1 MLNYF
6 FKRLKKF
13 VLFILILLIL
23 MITSLAG
30 IFYSS
35 FKFSKKYIEPSKV
48 FEYVEKNKE
57 DNKVEDIYFTEENK
71 NYLEDKNIWAI
82 RIDKNG
88 KVIESFNKPEEVKNK
103 FEITDLV
110 RFTRYYLNDYPV
122 FTFVVDDG
130 VLVLAYPKNSLDKFP
145 FNYYSYDL
153 VKINLLILLISI
165 ILFALL
171 VYLFYH
177 HEVKRIFKKL
187 NPLQE
192 AIGNI
197 FDENYEKL
205 EEEGELGEISKTIND
220 ANEKFNNLKKSQ
232 ASWLRGISH
241 DIRTPLTKISWEME
255 GIKTKENLDE
265 VKNIENQVIK
275 ISRIIEDLNLTKSLE
290 NLSDKHFEYKDPI
303 SVIRKLIVNNLN
315 ENSSEE
321 IIFENK
327 INKEIK
333 IKMDDHLF
341 YRMLE
346 NILNNSIKYGN
357 GKTCI
362 IYELISNKLI
372 ISIKNEGNPIED
384 SVIKRLNE
392 ENLSD
397 VQKHGMGLFV
407 SKQICKLHKGEMKIE
422 NYDQDVSVSFIFYLK
437 QK

>member
-48 FEYVEKNKE
+48 FEFVEKNKE
-57 DNKVEDIYFTEENK
+57 NNKIEDIYFTEENK

-171 VYLFYH
+171 VYLFYN

-205 EEEGELGEISKTIND
+205 DEEGELGEISKTIND
-220 ANEKFNNLKKSQ
+220 ANEKFNKLKKSQ

-255 GIKTKENLDE
+255 GIKTKENLDD

-341 YRMLE
+341 YRMIE
-346 NILNNSIKYGN
+346 NILNNSLEYGD

-362 IYELISNKLI
+362 IYELMNNKLI

-397 VQKHGMGLFV
+397 VQKHGMGLFI
-407 SKQICKLHKGEMKIE
+407 SRQICNLHKGIMEVQNLSSGVK
-422 NYDQDVSVSFIFYLK
+422 VSFIFNIK
-437 QK
+437 

>member
-13 VLFILILLIL
+13 VLFILILLVL

-48 FEYVEKNKE
+48 FEFVEKNKE

-71 NYLEDKNIWAI
+71 KYLEDKNIWAI

-88 KVIESFNKPEEVKNK
+88 KVIESFNKPKEVKNK

-110 RFTRYYLNDYPV
+110 RFTRYYLYDYPV

-241 DIRTPLTKISWEME
+241 DIRTPLTKISWEMD

-275 ISRIIEDLNLTKSLE
+275 ISRIIEDLNLTKSLG
-290 NLSDKHFEYKDPI
+290 NLSDKYFEYKNPI

-321 IIFENK
+321 INFENK

-346 NILNNSIKYGN
+346 NILNNSLEYGD

-362 IYELISNKLI
+362 IYELMNNKLI
-372 ISIKNEGNPIED
+372 ISIKNEGNPIEE

-397 VQKHGMGLFV
+397 VQKHGMGLFI
-407 SKQICKLHKGEMKIE
+407 SRQICNLHKGIMEVQNLNEGVK
-422 NYDQDVSVSFIFYLK
+422 VSFFFDMN
-437 QK
+437 

>member
-48 FEYVEKNKE
+48 FEFVEKNKE
-57 DNKVEDIYFTEENK
+57 NNKVEDIYFTEENK

-103 FEITDLV
+103 FEITDVV

-153 VKINLLILLISI
+153 VKINMLILLISI

-255 GIKTKENLDE
+255 GIKTEENLDE

-290 NLSDKHFEYKDPI
+290 NLSDKHFEYKNPI

-346 NILNNSIKYGN
+346 NILNNSLEYGD
-357 GKTCI
+357 GKICI
-362 IYELISNKLI
+362 IYELMNNKLI
-372 ISIKNEGNPIED
+372 ISIKNEGNPIEE

-397 VQKHGMGLFV
+397 VQKHGMGLFI
-407 SKQICKLHKGEMKIE
+407 SRQICNLHKGKMEVQNLSSGVK
-422 NYDQDVSVSFIFYLK
+422 VSFIFNIK
-437 QK
+437 

>member
-48 FEYVEKNKE
+48 FEFVEKNKE
-57 DNKVEDIYFTEENK
+57 DNEVEDIYFTEENK

-82 RIDKNG
+82 RIDENG

-205 EEEGELGEISKTIND
+205 EEEGELGEISRTIND

-290 NLSDKHFEYKDPI
+290 NLSDKHFEYKNPI

-333 IKMDDHLF
+333 IKMDNHLF

-346 NILNNSIKYGN
+346 NILNNSLEYGD

-397 VQKHGMGLFV
+397 VQKHGMGLFI
-407 SKQICKLHKGEMKIE
+407 SRQICNLHKGIMEVQNLSSGVK
-422 NYDQDVSVSFIFYLK
+422 VSFIFNIK
-437 QK
+437 

>member
-35 FKFSKKYIEPSKV
+35 FKFSKKYIEPGKV

-57 DNKVEDIYFTEENK
+57 DNEVEDIYFTEENK

-171 VYLFYH
+171 VYLFYN

-346 NILNNSIKYGN
+346 NILNNSLEYGD

-362 IYELISNKLI
+362 IYELMNNKLI
-372 ISIKNEGNPIED
+372 ISIKNEGNPIEE

-397 VQKHGMGLFV
+397 VQKHGMGLFI
-407 SKQICKLHKGEMKIE
+407 SRQICNLHKGIMEVQNLSSGVK
-422 NYDQDVSVSFIFYLK
+422 VSFIFNIK
-437 QK
+437 

>member
-48 FEYVEKNKE
+48 FEFVEKNKE

-103 FEITDLV
+103 FEITDVV
-110 RFTRYYLNDYPV
+110 RFTKYYLNDYPV

-153 VKINLLILLISI
+153 VKINFLILLISI

-290 NLSDKHFEYKDPI
+290 NLSDKHFENKDPI

-333 IKMDDHLF
+333 IKMDNHLF

-346 NILNNSIKYGN
+346 NILNNSLEYGN

-362 IYELISNKLI
+362 IYELINNKLI
-372 ISIKNEGNPIED
+372 ISIKNEGNPIEE

-397 VQKHGMGLFV
+397 VQKHGMGLFI
-407 SKQICKLHKGEMKIE
+407 SRQICNLHKGIMEVQNLSSGVK
-422 NYDQDVSVSFIFYLK
+422 VSFIFNIK
-437 QK
+437 

>member
-48 FEYVEKNKE
+48 FEFVEKNKE

-103 FEITDLV
+103 FEITDVV

-241 DIRTPLTKISWEME
+241 DIRTPLTKISWEIE
-255 GIKTKENLDE
+255 GIKTEENLDE

-346 NILNNSIKYGN
+346 NILNNSLEYGD
-357 GKTCI
+357 GKICI
-362 IYELISNKLI
+362 IYELMNNKLI
-372 ISIKNEGNPIED
+372 ISIKNEGNPIEE

-397 VQKHGMGLFV
+397 VQKHGMGLFI
-407 SKQICKLHKGEMKIE
+407 SRQICNLHKGKMEVQNLSSGVK
-422 NYDQDVSVSFIFYLK
+422 VSFIFNIN
-437 QK
+437 

>member
-13 VLFILILLIL
+13 VLFLLILLIL

-48 FEYVEKNKE
+48 FEFVENNKE

-71 NYLEDKNIWAI
+71 KYLKDKNIWSI

-88 KVIESFNKPEEVKNK
+88 EVIESFNKPEEVKNK

-220 ANEKFNNLKKSQ
+220 ANEKFNKLKKSQ

-241 DIRTPLTKISWEME
+241 DVRTPLTKISWEME
-255 GIKTKENLDE
+255 GIKTKENLNE
-265 VKNIENQVIK
+265 VKRIEDQVIK
-275 ISRIIEDLNLTKSLE
+275 ISRIIEDLNLTNSLE
-290 NLSDKHFEYKDPI
+290 NLSDKHFECKDPI
-303 SVIRKLIVNNLN
+303 SVIRKLIVNTLN
-315 ENSSEE
+315 ENPSEE

-327 INKEIK
+327 INNEIK

-346 NILNNSIKYGN
+346 NILNNSLEYGD
-357 GKTCI
+357 GKICI
-362 IYELISNKLI
+362 IYELMNNRLS
-372 ISIKNEGNPIED
+372 ISINNEGNPIEE

-397 VQKHGMGLFV
+397 VQKHGMGLFI
-407 SKQICKLHKGEMKIE
+407 SRQICNLHKGNMEVQNLKAG
-422 NYDQDVSVSFIFYLK
+422 VKVSFFFDMN
-437 QK
+437 

>member
-6 FKRLKKF
+6 LKKLKKF
-13 VLFILILLIL
+13 ILFILILLFL
-23 MITSLAG
+23 MLSCLAG

-35 FKFSKKYIEPSKV
+35 FKFSKKNIDPRKV
-48 FEYVEKNKE
+48 FEFVQKNRE
-57 DNKVEDIYFTEENK
+57 DNKANDIYFTEENK
-71 NYLEDKNIWAI
+71 KYLEDKNIWAI
-82 RIDKNG
+82 RIDKSG
-88 KVIESFNKPEEVKNK
+88 EVIESFNKPKEVKNK
-103 FEITDLV
+103 FEISDIV

-122 FTFVVDDG
+122 FTFVLDDG
-130 VLVLAYPKNSLDKFP
+130 ILVLAYPKNSLDKFP

-153 VKINLLILLISI
+153 AKINFFILLISI
-165 ILFALL
+165 LFFSLL
-171 VYLFYH
+171 VYIFYLY
-177 HEVKRIFKKL
+177 EVKSIFKKL

-192 AIGNI
+192 AINNI
-197 FDENYEKL
+197 FDEDYVEV
-205 EEEGELGEISKTIND
+205 EEEGELGEISKTINE
-220 ANEKFNNLKKSQ
+220 ANEKFNKLKKSQ
-232 ASWLRGISH
+232 TSWLRGISH
-241 DIRTPLTKISWEME
+241 DVRTPLTKISWEME

-265 VKNIENQVIK
+265 VKRIEDQILK

-303 SVIRKLIVNNLN
+303 SVIRKLIVNTLN
-315 ENSSEE
+315 ENQSEE

-346 NILNNSIKYGN
+346 NILNNSLEYGD

-362 IYELISNKLI
+362 IYELMNNKLI
-372 ISIKNEGNPIED
+372 ISIKNEGNPIEE

-397 VQKHGMGLFV
+397 VQKHGMGLFI
-407 SKQICKLHKGEMKIE
+407 SRQICNLHKGIMEVQNLSSGVK
-422 NYDQDVSVSFIFYLK
+422 VSFIFNMN
-437 QK
+437 

>member
-48 FEYVEKNKE
+48 FEFVEKNKE
-57 DNKVEDIYFTEENK
+57 DNKIEDIYFTEENK

-205 EEEGELGEISKTIND
+205 EEEGELGDISKTIND

-255 GIKTKENLDE
+255 EIKTKENLDE

-346 NILNNSIKYGN
+346 NILNNSLEYGD

-362 IYELISNKLI
+362 IYELMNNKLI
-372 ISIKNEGNPIED
+372 ISIENEGNPIEE

-397 VQKHGMGLFV
+397 VQKHGMGLFI
-407 SKQICKLHKGEMKIE
+407 SRQICNLHKGIMEVQNLSSGVK
-422 NYDQDVSVSFIFYLK
+422 VSFIFNIN
-437 QK
+437 

>member
-1 MLNYF
+1 
-6 FKRLKKF
+6 
-13 VLFILILLIL
+13 

-48 FEYVEKNKE
+48 FEFVEKNKE
-57 DNKVEDIYFTEENK
+57 NNKIEDIYFTEENK

-171 VYLFYH
+171 VYLFYN

-205 EEEGELGEISKTIND
+205 DEEGELGEISKTIND
-220 ANEKFNNLKKSQ
+220 ANEKFNKLKKSQ

-255 GIKTKENLDE
+255 GIKTKENLDD

-341 YRMLE
+341 YRMIE
-346 NILNNSIKYGN
+346 NILNNSLEYGD

-362 IYELISNKLI
+362 IYELMNNKLI

-397 VQKHGMGLFV
+397 VQKHGMGLFI
-407 SKQICKLHKGEMKIE
+407 SRQICNLHKGIMEVQNLSSGVK
-422 NYDQDVSVSFIFYLK
+422 VSFIFNIK
-437 QK
+437 